1 MVRVLIIFLV
11 IQYGTYLES
20 KFDTLE
26 KENTFLRSALLESLK
41 IEHFTLRIKERTDIE
56 EFRFIE
62 IGKQLEK
69 LHSNK

>member
-11 IQYGTYLES
+11 IQYGTYVEE
-20 KFDTLE
+20 KFDTLQQ
-26 KENTFLRSALLESLK
+26 ENQLLRFALLQALEM
-41 IEHFTLRIKERTDIE
+41 EHFSLRIKDRTDIE
-56 EFRFIE
+56 EFRFQE